1 MAMPEE
7 GAKAPA
13 LRLPAHDGTTAD
25 LASYAGRKVIV
36 FFYPRAATPG

>member
-1 MAMPEE
+1 MAMPQE
-7 GAKAPA
+7 GEPAPA

-25 LASYAGRKVIV
+25 LASMAGRAVVV